1 MVYKTNGQNTRPE
14 IMNTKQVIVV
24 RKDLHMRRGKEA
36 AQVSHA
42 SLGAVFSG
50 SYVVQTE
57 TGEKMKVIP
66 LTPDVEEWFNVR
78 FTKICLSCDSE
89 AELLKL
95 TEQAKDAG
103 LLYFL
108 CRDAGLTEF
117 GGVPTYTT
125 LAIGPAE
132 ASEIDKITKH
142 LKLR

>member
-1 MVYKTNGQNTRPE
+1 
-14 IMNTKQVIVV
+14 MNTKQVIVV
-24 RKDLHMRRGKEA
+24 RKDLNMRRGKEA
-36 AQVSHA
+36 AQCSHA
-42 SLGAVFSG
+42 SLGAVFSK
-50 SYVVQTE
+50 SFVAETE

-66 LTPDVEEWFNVR
+66 LSPAMEEWFNVR

-89 AELLKL
+89 AELLAL
-95 TEQAKDAG
+95 TAKAKEAG
-103 LLYFL
+103 LTHFL

-132 ASEIDKITKH
+132 AFEIDKITKH

>member
-1 MVYKTNGQNTRPE
+1 MVYKTNGQNTGTE

-24 RKDLHMRRGKEA
+24 RTDLNMRRGKESA
-36 AQVSHA
+36 MVAHA
-42 SLGAVFSG
+42 SLGAVFSK
-50 SYVVQTE
+50 SFVAE
-57 TGEKMKVIP
+57 TDAGEKMKVIP
-66 LTPDVEEWFNVR
+66 LTPTVEEWFNVR
-78 FTKICLSCDSE
+78 FTKICLSCNSE
-89 AELLKL
+89 AELLAL
-95 TEQAKDAG
+95 TESVKEAG
-103 LLYFL
+103 LLHFL